1 MQQAARLAQADEFI
15 RQLPQGY
22 DTDATEVSYEDGL
35 LTVYIPVK
43 QAKVFEPT
51 VKQLE
56 IN

>member
-35 LTVYIPVK
+35 LTIYIPVK